1 MKGPNWYLKML
12 GVSAAG
18 ALCIG
23 YAYFQTLRVLHGA
36 TLSVTEPPQ
45 GATFSK
51 PLIAIRGQAQRASFI
66 SMNDR
71 EILTDESGRFAEEV
85 LLAQGYNVV
94 TVRMRDRFGA
104 LREERREV
112 VYKPTQN

>member
-18 ALCIG
+18 ALCLG

-36 TLSVTEPPQ
+36 TLSITKPQQ

-51 PLIAIRGQAQRASFI
+51 PFISVEGQARRAAFI
-66 SMNDR
+66 SVNDR

-104 LREERREV
+104 VREKKREV
-112 VYKPTQN
+112 VYKKE